1 MNRWQTLLWLLLKGL
16 LISLL
21 GGCTLFKPPGVK
33 VLVPEPRNAYIAIA
47 KLSPE
52 QDKLFYVL
60 QGVRGNTFTKRFIF
74 DIATGEGRELEVDCS
89 PAAWIDNQT
98 LLCGYRP
105 VLLNVKDFSTFPLQ
119 SVDAR
124 KEPFLHLFEGGQKV
138 YKISHWDAQTAYMLV
153 GNPPEPS
160 YLIQKLPRNFQ
171 PPPHVTVALAGT
183 VWPETDEKVFSPD
196 GSLYFIN
203 KWEQKHHWLR
213 IYSAEGDLLRE
224 VDFEGGATVYGWTFD
239 NQGVLYQTHRGMLD
253 PRSHPIHI
261 LTVPE

>member
-1 MNRWQTLLWLLLKGL
+1 MFPVQ
-16 LISLL
+16 
-21 GGCTLFKPPGVK
+21 
-33 VLVPEPRNAYIAIA
+33 LVNAR
-47 KLSPE
+47 
-52 QDKLFYVL
+52 Q
-60 QGVRGNTFTKRFIF
+60 
-74 DIATGEGRELEVDCS
+74 
-89 PAAWIDNQT
+89 
-98 LLCGYRP
+98 
-105 VLLNVKDFSTFPLQ
+105 
-119 SVDAR
+119 
-124 KEPFLHLFEGGQKV
+124 EPFLHLFEDRQQV
-138 YKISHWDAQTAYMLV
+138 YKIQPWDEQTVYLLV
-153 GNPPEPS
+153 GSPPEPS